1 MEDYHHDRNSLYYH
15 KYYMI
20 NIIYIIYINTCV
32 HHNMCI
38 YNVYIYIYKYHDQF
52 SECTFTYH
60 IYIHRRKGHLLDFL
74 DESSSGKSDT
84 RLGSWRMERRMGQEL
99 VNMWVWVKINMSKL
113 NTLETT
119 DFNLFLVIIDL
130 PIVGLP
136 NFDLYPCMRMAYPII
151 PSFICSII
159 PSPFHSFMDS
169 LIHSFMHS
177 FVCSFV
183 RSFIHSFIH
192 SSHVSSFASFISFF
206 PAQQRIPV
214 VMSNFRNFPLSVCGT
229 IW

>member
-1 MEDYHHDRNSLYYH
+1 
-15 KYYMI
+15 
-20 NIIYIIYINTCV
+20 
-32 HHNMCI
+32 MCI

-60 IYIHRRKGHLLDFL
+60 IYIRRRKGHLLDFL

-99 VNMWVWVKINMSKL
+99 VKMWVWVKINMSKP

-159 PSPFHSFMDS
+159 PSPFHSFIDS

-177 FVCSFV
+177 FVRSFV
-183 RSFIHSFIH
+183 RSFIHSIVHSFIACFFRCKFH
-192 SSHVSSFASFISFF
+192 IIFLSSTKDSCSHVQFSK
-206 PAQQRIPV
+206 
-214 VMSNFRNFPLSVCGT
+214 LSPQCVRHYLVIT
-229 IW
+229 TTYIHY